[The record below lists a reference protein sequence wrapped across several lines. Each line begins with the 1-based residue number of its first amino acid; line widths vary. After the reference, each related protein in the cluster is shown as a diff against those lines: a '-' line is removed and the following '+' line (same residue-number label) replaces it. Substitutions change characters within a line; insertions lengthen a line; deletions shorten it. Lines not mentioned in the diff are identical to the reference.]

1 MDLATH
7 TRSASRRER
16 ILVESIGVRGVIM
29 VGIYMREVVVLRV
42 AMGGITVGD
51 VHVDAVRVV

>member
-1 MDLATH
+1 
-7 TRSASRRER
+7 
-16 ILVESIGVRGVIM
+16 M
-29 VGIYMREVVVLRV
+29 VGICMREVMVLRV